1 MKMEVQQTCKKLAN
15 IASKNQW
22 LAAWKSKTYAEAA
35 AAFTAEQSEL
45 EELLRCGEEKEKT
58 KDTEA

>member
-1 MKMEVQQTCKKLAN
+1 MEVQQTCKKLAN

-35 AAFTAEQSEL
+35 AAFTAAQSEL
-45 EELLRCGEEKEKT
+45 EELLRCGEEEEETKE
-58 KDTEA
+58 TEA

>member
-1 MKMEVQQTCKKLAN
+1 MEVQQTCKKLAN

-45 EELLRCGEEKEKT
+45 EELL
-58 KDTEA
+58 